1 MAVNQ
6 KFKLIYIF
14 NLNKITP
21 QPKLLGN
28 YGNLYISCQFPRWPT
43 YFPKK
48 KIFYRLVPNIG
59 IALSKLYLLF

>member
-14 NLNKITP
+14 TLNKITP
-21 QPKLLGN
+21 QPKVLGN

-43 YFPKK
+43 YIPKK
-48 KIFYRLVPNIG
+48 KILAF
-59 IALSKLYLLF
+59 SS